1 LAIDLV
7 EGDDVTAEHM
17 DAMWSFYMETTG
29 RKWGQAYLNRE
40 FFEEIAGSF
49 RDRLVLVTARDNGRL
64 VAMTLNAAKN
74 RSLFGRYWGSHG
86 YYPGLHFEC
95 CYYRLIDFAIERK
108 IELFEAGAQ
117 GEHKFLRGFVA
128 RPVYSAHWLSD
139 PGGRRAIGN
148 FLAEERRQTI
158 DTIAGYNAQSPL
170 KYARTAARTGD

>member
-1 LAIDLV
+1 
-7 EGDDVTAEHM
+7 
-17 DAMWSFYMETTG
+17 
-29 RKWGQAYLNRE
+29 
-40 FFEEIAGSF
+40 
-49 RDRLVLVTARDNGRL
+49 
-64 VAMTLNAAKN
+64 
-74 RSLFGRYWGSHG
+74 
-86 YYPGLHFEC
+86 LHFEC